1 MILQHVAFV
10 YEGSIINQLSSFTFP
25 VVAKFAK
32 DNNIQKKQK
41 NKIDTR
47 I

>member
-1 MILQHVAFV
+1 MTLQHVAFV

-32 DNNIQKKQK
+32 DHNIQKKKQK
-41 NKIDTR
+41 KIK
-47 I
+47 